1 MTVLLKA
8 DLDTTVWTLLLN
20 FSNNVDRIDLA
31 DGAGAINLIDST
43 VQFEL
48 GTENSL
54 KVASLSTDANS
65 KASFKLSRMGTEQEK
80 VLDVT
85 AVTGDGDVG
94 YTGNVSDELAGGADE
109 VDLFSGV
116 NLGDQTLEQVSV
128 DEGIYGD
135 GAVYTQNADGSVVK
149 TTTSTNSLLTS
160 AHDLAMANAYMWRSE
175 LTSLSDRM
183 GTLRT
188 LPETA
193 GVWARYTGGSFDGD
207 DFTHDY
213 NTIEIGAD
221 ISVGKNFLIGMSFD
235 YTQGESDLAAGSA
248 DSDNYSVGFYGSYF
262 NDNGC
267 FLDAMFKIGSVDADY
282 KLNNRFAEEG
292 DYTLTGV
299 IFGIETGHRW
309 TVNNWFIE
317 PQLQLTYSNLASDSY
332 RTNLREVSFDTMES
346 LIARVGVMSGLTFA
360 QDKGSAYAK
369 VSYNHDFLGDV
380 EGDFT
385 TDGVTRTFK
394 DELDDNWGE
403 TSLGMNYRV
412 NDSVNTFVDLGC
424 TFGGDIDQDWR
435 VNLGARYMF

>member
-1 MTVLLKA
+1 M
-8 DLDTTVWTLLLN
+8 D
-20 FSNNVDRIDLA
+20 
-31 DGAGAINLIDST
+31 
-43 VQFEL
+43 
-48 GTENSL
+48 
-54 KVASLSTDANS
+54 
-65 KASFKLSRMGTEQEK
+65 
-80 VLDVT
+80 
-85 AVTGDGDVG
+85 
-94 YTGNVSDELAGGADE
+94 
-109 VDLFSGV
+109 
-116 NLGDQTLEQVSV
+116 
-128 DEGIYGD
+128 
-135 GAVYTQNADGSVVK
+135 
-149 TTTSTNSLLTS
+149 
-160 AHDLAMANAYMWRSE
+160 
-175 LTSLSDRM
+175 
-183 GTLRT
+183 TLRT

-282 KLNNRFAEEG
+282 KLNNGFAEEG

-403 TSLGMNYRV
+403 ASLGMNYRV